1 MDPNISRWVLE
12 FLLRSSVPDSLI
24 AKTLTALPISG
35 VDSRL
40 KKTLLL
46 RTLRTLHSNAS
57 ITETALEILE
67 LIEDID
73 YNDAVPVTDSMR
85 RAFCAVAVE
94 CTVKYLAACPD
105 DAAGNYFAAVR
116 RIWRG
121 RVTRMESAGRRSR
134 LFSEELAR
142 WRDDLEAAVWDT
154 RVCERLVQLN
164 SRTEAFNE
172 VKVYLKEA
180 WEGMG
185 PSFLNSVEAK
195 TKGFGFDFGEESVRN
210 RGGGLEFSG
219 NVDGN
224 DNDNHVNDADVNH
237 VNDADDNH
245 VNDADDNHVNDADVN
260 HVNDADDNHVN
271 DADDNHVNDADDN
284 HNNVADDDSDSD
296 NDNDNHNNN
305 DGRDA
310 CCVENE
316 NHGNENE
323 LEQRVGASI
332 DFNHQLLAEK
342 EKEIQKGNVQPAQ
355 NHLELHTYL
364 GSIGE
369 FAYGGELKRKHDE
382 GLEGLTKQRRDF
394 AGGDRS
400 EPDDGGVC
408 CMEDVPVSGEKQLK
422 EQVEERFGVS
432 VYGNQELVCDL
443 PAHGK
448 KEIQKGNLQHRFK
461 HTVLHRCHKGVKLS
475 GIEEVEPAK
484 SWSKCDAVPSAEV
497 KKVRESLKSSS
508 LELQALVK
516 DPLPDALQ
524 LSEVVRSNLAGKDI
538 NHRLSIGNQNGDVDV
553 PDPNVDQ
560 NGDVPDPSVDQNGD
574 VPDPNVDQNGDV
586 PDPNVCNSIVPF
598 QPNDAILVK
607 KPFVRCSNNVRCP
620 NLMERK
626 VTARTYEWDDSLDNS
641 PQQAQPRKRKRK
653 WTSLEEETLR
663 DGVNKFGEG
672 NWAAIRGFY
681 SDIFENRT
689 GVDLKDK
696 WRNMMR

>member
-1 MDPNISRWVLE
+1 MDSDISRWVLE

-24 AKTLTALPISG
+24 AKILTALPLSA

-67 LIEDID
+67 LIEQID
-73 YNDAVPVTDSMR
+73 CNDAVPVTDSMR

-105 DAAGNYFAAVR
+105 DAAGNFFAAVR

-121 RVTRMESAGRRSR
+121 RVTRMESAGRRSG

-142 WRDDLEAAVWDT
+142 WRDDLEAAVLDT

-172 VKVYLKEA
+172 VKVYLNEA

-185 PSFLNSVEAK
+185 PSFLDSAEAMAK
-195 TKGFGFDFGEESVRN
+195 AKGFGFDFGGESVMN
-210 RGGGLEFSG
+210 HDGGLEFLA

-224 DNDNHVNDADVNH
+224 DNDNR
-237 VNDADDNH
+237 
-245 VNDADDNHVNDADVN
+245 
-260 HVNDADDNHVN
+260 
-271 DADDNHVNDADDN
+271 N
-284 HNNVADDDSDSD
+284 HNSDVVDDSD
-296 NDNDNHNNN
+296 NDNDNHNN
-305 DGRDA
+305 DGHGA
-310 CCVENE
+310 CLVENE
-316 NHGNENE
+316 NQSNEKE
-323 LEQRVGASI
+323 LEERVGASI
-332 DFNHQLLAEK
+332 DLNHQLPAEK
-342 EKEIQKGNVQPAQ
+342 AKEIQKGNLQPAQ
-355 NHLELHTYL
+355 SHLALHTHPS
-364 GSIGE
+364 SIGE
-369 FAYGGELKRKHDE
+369 FAYDGELKRKHDE
-382 GLEGLTKQRRDF
+382 GLVGLTKQRKDF

-400 EPDDGGVC
+400 EPDDGGAC
-408 CMEDVPVSGEKQLK
+408 CMENVSVSGEKKLK
-422 EQVEERFGVS
+422 EQVEERVGVS
-432 VYGNQELVCDL
+432 VDGNQELVCDL

-448 KEIQKGNLQHRFK
+448 KETQKGSIQHRFK
-461 HTVLHRCHKGVKLS
+461 HTVLHRCHKRVKLS
-475 GIEEVEPAK
+475 GTEEVEPEK
-484 SWSKCDAVPSAEV
+484 SWSKCDSVPSAEV

-508 LELQALVK
+508 MELQALVK
-516 DPLPDALQ
+516 DPLADALQ
-524 LSEVVRSNLAGKDI
+524 ISEVIRSNLAGKDI
-538 NHRLSIGNQNGDVDV
+538 NHGPSIGNQNGDVDV

-560 NGDVPDPSVDQNGD
+560 NGDVDVPDPNVDQNGDVD

-598 QPNDAILVK
+598 QPNDANLVK

-620 NLMERK
+620 NLLERK
-626 VTARTYEWDDSLDNS
+626 ATARTDEWDDSLDNS
-641 PQQAQPRKRKRK
+641 PQQAHPRKRKRR

-663 DGVNKFGEG
+663 AGVNKFGEG

-681 SDIFENRT
+681 SDVFENRS
-689 GVDLKDK
+689 GVCNLSTRILVLVSFLTCAFTKTPIVFLS
-696 WRNMMR
+696 